1 MAYEYSDWIQIRVT
15 VKVNALDKVDSVEFV
30 NEYLDGAMAYT
41 LETLEDGE
49 LTVLKVFVGPRNVLS
64 GRVFLQVTQ
73 YNGNGAILAA
83 ANTVVGVVPEPAAE

>member
-1 MAYEYSDWIQIRVT
+1 
-15 VKVNALDKVDSVEFV
+15 
-30 NEYLDGAMAYT
+30 MAYT

-83 ANTVVGVVPEPAAE
+83 ANTVVGEVPEPAAE